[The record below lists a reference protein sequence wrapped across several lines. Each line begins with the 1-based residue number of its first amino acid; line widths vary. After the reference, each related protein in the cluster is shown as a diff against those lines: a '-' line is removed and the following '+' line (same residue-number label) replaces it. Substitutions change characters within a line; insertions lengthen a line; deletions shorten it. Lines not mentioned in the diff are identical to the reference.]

1 MREFIWEILID
12 KLGNKEVIQKMFS
25 RIPTPVSHV
34 NKVSP
39 YIAQAFILMFFWEV
53 YKEILS
59 GMMTLFNITEP
70 KIYEGI
76 EYLVTILGIALLRGL
91 ISILYMYAI
100 GEKSLYFPIAIIFFE
115 YNSKHKKVFLKE
127 KYKKVREILN
137 IYSMLLIGAEA
148 IVHII
153 GWDVSFSMD
162 RILVI
167 YLMLLVKDIFQLYT
181 REEYE
186 EELEKIPNNLRE
198 EKIKNYIKEIKENRR
213 NDFLIKETVLCNQLP
228 EIERKKVLEDEIDEF
243 LYRNTKSLDHKVLM
257 KTILEEKSV
266 FTDTPFYQDI
276 GLALFMPLHRAL
288 IQGKKIV
295 FFSGGSEPI
304 EVITKWIKKGIKDVT
319 GMEECWEIV
328 SLAERDKMW
337 DIGLITMEDL
347 TMLYEMSRVIAEQA
361 GIIIV
366 FIHPERLLLD
376 AQNELYEWGYL
387 LSLKKIKPVYVVIER
402 TTLGL
407 SDLLSHIFRTEF
419 IHVSKTT
426 TPSSITE
433 LYAVDAIRGDVF
445 AKEMKV
451 TSKTGVGSMLVALAN
466 NVNIQD
472 IRWLAGDKKAFYDIN
487 SIIKQHITSIA
498 KKTAQKEMIDCKAGL
513 WGVEREDS
521 LFMVIED
528 DINHALELIRQSQTR
543 GIYSSIIS
551 IVCERY
557 LLLPFMLDNI
567 DFFINDLYVFPAMAA
582 SYSDSLLNRT
592 VILVKML
599 LYHGLTA
606 DELRKYRSKYQVNK
620 YSGKFLH
627 LEEKKEIR
635 DEIKTC
641 FNVEVD
647 LDSNFNQQN
656 QCIYKLEKKKELID
670 NIEKLTS
677 PAMYYDEEEKKQN
690 FLGGKHLWQIDQFYL
705 PDQIVALNGKL
716 YKILKRETLS
726 IAGKWQEVLSVKRFR
741 EGIIYCHQYYQDRSY
756 CDVSDIQEDYD
767 NERYGVKWGQV
778 AVRFSVTTKGYY
790 IAGSDGWNDKI
801 EYHEVSEV
809 ENRVYDKIPGDR
821 KNGII
826 IKLEEK
832 LEWENRKMFAIILG
846 EILKTLFPQGHQY
859 IAVLPVPNNGK
870 KPKDDKLEYL
880 YYEIQKTYSQEK
892 YQILILEDSVLELG
906 ILSMINQHMEHIL
919 RIMYSYCLWWN
930 EKGLSKGRDTV
941 ADFSLWKASM
951 CHTKP
956 WISLMKHCGIKKL
969 SEYREKETLI
979 HKSPIPMI
987 QHRQVKGKVCSCCS
1001 KEITKESKICELCSN
1016 SRMTQETYEELF
1028 QIACWQ
1034 LAILF
1039 GIEINVSVNIV
1050 LGTETLYKGIVR
1062 TGNTFYCH
1070 PHVQAHAALA
1080 NLVRELIIYWQIN
1093 NFTMARILAK
1103 RHAIADWYE
1112 LCFMNKYG
1120 YSEYVEERLQSIFQ
1134 TEQKESRDFRQLY
1147 FRYDFDNYEIEA
1159 PLKGL
1164 V

>member
-1 MREFIWEILID
+1 MKEMIWEILID
-12 KLGNKEVIQKMFS
+12 KLGNKDVIQKMFS
-25 RIPTPVSHV
+25 RMPTPVSHV

-39 YIAQAFILMFFWEV
+39 YIVQIFILMFFWAA
-53 YKEILS
+53 YKEILA
-59 GMMTLFNITEP
+59 GVMKLFDVADP
-70 KIYEGI
+70 KLYEVI
-76 EYLVTILGIALLRGL
+76 EYLITILGIALLRCF

-100 GEKSLYFPIAIIFFE
+100 GEKCLYFPIAIIFFE
-115 YNSKHKKVFLKE
+115 YDSQHKKVFLKE

-137 IYSMLLIGAEA
+137 IYFMLLIGAEA
-148 IVHII
+148 IVHIV
-153 GWDVSFSMD
+153 GWDVIFSVD

-167 YLMLLVKDIFQLYT
+167 YLVLLVRDIFHLYT
-181 REEYE
+181 CGEYE
-186 EELEKIPNNLRE
+186 EELEKIPDNLRE
-198 EKIKNYIKEIKENRR
+198 EKIKNYIKEVKESSRY
-213 NDFLIKETVLCNQLP
+213 DFLIKDTVLCNQLP
-228 EIERKKVLEDEIDEF
+228 EMERKNVLEDEIDEF

-257 KTILEEKSV
+257 KTILDGKSV

-276 GLALFMPLHRAL
+276 GLALFMPLHKAL

-304 EVITKWIKKGIKDVT
+304 EVITEWIERGIKDVT
-319 GMEECWEIV
+319 GMDECWEIV

-347 TMLYEMSRVIAEQA
+347 TMLYEMNRVIVEQA
-361 GIIIV
+361 GIIVV

-419 IHVSKTT
+419 IHVSKTA

-433 LYAVDAIRGDVF
+433 LYAVDARRWDVF
-445 AKEMKV
+445 AKEMNV
-451 TSKTGVGSMLVALAN
+451 TSKTGVGSMLAALAN

-472 IRWLAGDKKAFYDIN
+472 IIWLAGDKKAFYDIN
-487 SIIKQHITSIA
+487 SIIKQHIASIA
-498 KKTAQKEMIDCKAGL
+498 KKNARKGMVECKAGL

-528 DINHALELIRQSQTR
+528 DINHVLELIRQSQTR

-606 DELRKYRSKYQVNK
+606 DELRKYRSKYQMKK
-620 YSGKFLH
+620 YTGKSLH
-627 LEEKKEIR
+627 FEEKKEIIE
-635 DEIKTC
+635 EIKEC
-641 FNVEVD
+641 FHVEVD

-656 QCIYKLEKKKELID
+656 QCIYRLEKKKELIN
-670 NIEKLTS
+670 NIEKLTF

-741 EGIIYCHQYYQDRSY
+741 EGIIYCPQYYQDRSY
-756 CDVSDIQEDYD
+756 YGVSDIQEDYE
-767 NERYGVKWGQV
+767 NERYGVKWGQS
-778 AVRFSVTTKGYY
+778 AVRFSVATKGYY
-790 IAGSDGWNDKI
+790 IAGSDGRNDKI
-801 EYHEVSEV
+801 EYHQVNEV
-809 ENRVYDKIPGDR
+809 ENRIYDKIPEDR

-826 IKLEEK
+826 IKLEK
-832 LEWENRKMFAIILG
+832 DMKWENRKMFAIILG

-859 IAVLPVPNNGK
+859 IAVLPVPNNGN
-870 KPKDDKLEYL
+870 KPEDDKLGYL
-880 YYEIQKTYSQEK
+880 YYEIQKAYSQK
-892 YQILILEDSVLELG
+892 NYQILILEDSILELG

-930 EKGLSKGRDTV
+930 EEGVSKGRDTV
-941 ADFSLWKASM
+941 AVFSLWKNAM
-951 CHTKP
+951 FDTIP
-956 WISLMKHCGIKKL
+956 WISLMKNCGIKKI
-969 SEYREKETLI
+969 SEYREKETSI
-979 HKSPIPMI
+979 NKTRVPMI
-987 QHRQVKGKVCSCCS
+987 QRKQVKGKFCLCCS
-1001 KEITKESKICELCSN
+1001 KKIVKEFKICELCSN

-1028 QIACWQ
+1028 RIVCWQ

-1050 LGTETLYKGIVR
+1050 LEETLHKGIVR
-1062 TGNTFYCH
+1062 MGNTFYCN
-1070 PHVQAHAALA
+1070 PHVQAHSALA
-1080 NLVRELIIYWQIN
+1080 NLVRELMIYWQLN
-1093 NFTMARILAK
+1093 NFTMARILSK
-1103 RHAIADWYE
+1103 RRAIADWYE

-1120 YSEYVEERLQSIFQ
+1120 YYEYVEDRIHYIFQ
-1134 TEQKESRDFRQLY
+1134 TKRKECIDFRKLY
-1147 FRYDFDNYEIEA
+1147 SRYSFDNYEIET

-1164 V
+1164 I